1 MHIGLFVQENT
12 SLTSLPMKTYLTC
25 GLFPTWVR
33 EKQLVAQLTLSHMK
47 FPLGLLVPL
56 HPSGRPLIPSRGIT
70 FPHTFSCIFL
80 LVAGPGNAWVTGLEV
95 LGHVSSPAGWWAHVK
110 LKLGPSLVIQ
120 VGPLRSTCLN
130 THCAHILQHLPPF
143 LCFEVS
149 AVFLCYS
156 KGYTGCLVFHPYCKP
171 VKRLQPCCCR
181 HGEQWG
187 AWTDAIITSD
197 TEGLPPP
204 STLLTGGRVCLP
216 LRQYGGHCQILLG
229 YNSFFFFSLLS
240 SMACKNAFKR
250 LNMILHSP
258 NWLHFSIF
266 SICNKSLLFSL
277 CLQRRWN

>member
-1 MHIGLFVQENT
+1 
-12 SLTSLPMKTYLTC
+12 MKTYLTC
-25 GLFPTWVR
+25 GLFPTWVP

-56 HPSGRPLIPSRGIT
+56 HPSGRPLIPSCGIT
-70 FPHTFSCIFL
+70 FPHTFSCSFL

-95 LGHVSSPAGWWAHVK
+95 LGHVSSPAGWRAHVK
-110 LKLGPSLVIQ
+110 LKLGPSPVIQ

-130 THCAHILQHLPPF
+130 TRCAHILQHLPPF

-229 YNSFFFFSLLS
+229 YNSFFFFLT
-240 SMACKNAFKR
+240 
-250 LNMILHSP
+250 
-258 NWLHFSIF
+258 IF
-266 SICNKSLLFSL
+266 HGL
-277 CLQRRWN
+277 

>member
-1 MHIGLFVQENT
+1 MGT
-12 SLTSLPMKTYLTC
+12 RKTACSTADTQ
-25 GLFPTWVR
+25 PH
-33 EKQLVAQLTLSHMK
+33 EI
-47 FPLGLLVPL
+47 PLGSTGSFASIWKTSDPIPWHYLSSYLQLQFFVSCRARQCVS
-56 HPSGRPLIPSRGIT
+56 HRAGGSGPRLKPSRLMSPREAQAGPISSDPGGT
-70 FPHTFSCIFL
+70 AEIYVFKYTLCPYFTASPSIFMFWGFSCVSL
-80 LVAGPGNAWVTGLEV
+80 L
-95 LGHVSSPAGWWAHVK
+95 
-110 LKLGPSLVIQ
+110 
-120 VGPLRSTCLN
+120 
-130 THCAHILQHLPPF
+130 
-143 LCFEVS
+143 FE
-149 AVFLCYS
+149 
-156 KGYTGCLVFHPYCKP
+156 GYTGCLVFHPYCKP

>member
-95 LGHVSSPAGWWAHVK
+95 LGHVSSPAGWQAHVK
-110 LKLGPSLVIQ
+110 LELGPSPVIQ

-171 VKRLQPCCCR
+171 VKRLQQGQLGRGLGPALLLQARGAVGGLNRCHHHLR
-181 HGEQWG
+181 HWG
-187 AWTDAIITSD
+187 VASSIYFAHRRQGVLTTQAVWRSLPNFAW
-197 TEGLPPP
+197 L
-204 STLLTGGRVCLP
+204 
-216 LRQYGGHCQILLG
+216 
-229 YNSFFFFSLLS
+229 
-240 SMACKNAFKR
+240 
-250 LNMILHSP
+250 
-258 NWLHFSIF
+258 
-266 SICNKSLLFSL
+266 
-277 CLQRRWN
+277 